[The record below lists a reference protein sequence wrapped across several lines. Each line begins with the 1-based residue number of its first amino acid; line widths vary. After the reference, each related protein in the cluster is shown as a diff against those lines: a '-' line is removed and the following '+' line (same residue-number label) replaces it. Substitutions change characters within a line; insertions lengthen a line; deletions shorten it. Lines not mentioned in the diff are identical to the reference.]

1 MNKNPE
7 KFLEWLLHATIPL
20 LLVAV
25 VKLVYEVYFGAH
37 PSDERE
43 LSAQQIMFQNLLF
56 GMNILILLA
65 IGAGVF
71 MLVKRSDPTPRYE
84 YYTYDNELE
93 RDMMHKRVIQII
105 KEAKKSIIAVNAW
118 REEGPPDQSQTQYR
132 QKYFEALIEASDRV
146 PYKRLVQVDKNRK
159 IATEF
164 DKYYVDH
171 FKRMLEARTQNP
183 SRQISLDAIEPVV
196 PATFVIVDD
205 RFLLWQLNEVG
216 PIRREDRHKRF
227 WMRAVV
233 IVDGGEFVK
242 QFNKTFVKASNN
254 PGRQTIQKEDL
265 R

>member
-1 MNKNPE
+1 
-7 KFLEWLLHATIPL
+7 
-20 LLVAV
+20 
-25 VKLVYEVYFGAH
+25 
-37 PSDERE
+37 
-43 LSAQQIMFQNLLF
+43 
-56 GMNILILLA
+56 
-65 IGAGVF
+65 
-71 MLVKRSDPTPRYE
+71 
-84 YYTYDNELE
+84 
-93 RDMMHKRVIQII
+93 MMHKRVIQII
-105 KEAKKSIIAVNAW
+105 KEAKESIIAVNAW

-242 QFNKTFVKASNN
+242 QFKKTFVKASNN